1 MELITVGI
9 IIGLFVCIS
18 IVICLTFKL
27 FIQKGH
33 IFVLSI
39 LIAWFLEGILI
50 RALDNT
56 DISGTFLFTILFPC
70 LCLSI
75 LYLMSRILCIQ
86 FRICEYIFA
95 CILYIPSEIIL
106 LIVALL
112 IRRICGLSL

>member
-33 IFVLSI
+33 IIVLSI

-56 DISGTFLFTILFPC
+56 DTVSYTHLWAGMWMSIS
-70 LCLSI
+70 
-75 LYLMSRILCIQ
+75 
-86 FRICEYIFA
+86 A
-95 CILYIPSEIIL
+95 
-106 LIVALL
+106 
-112 IRRICGLSL
+112 

>member
-1 MELITVGI
+1 MVLLTIGI

-18 IVICLTFKL
+18 ILICRTFKL

-33 IFVLSI
+33 ILVLSI
-39 LIAWFLEGILI
+39 LISWLLEGILI
-50 RALDNT
+50 RVLDNT

-75 LYLMSRILCIQ
+75 LYLMSKILRIQ

-95 CILYIPSEIIL
+95 YILYIPSEAIL
-106 LIVALL
+106 VFIYLTTTKIY
-112 IRRICGLSL
+112 